1 MNDNNGQFLRE
12 EYISRIN
19 RVQDHIEGNIS
30 EEFSLSELSQIA
42 NFSPF
47 HFHRIFSAMT
57 GETLFQFIQRI
68 RLEKAAFLLVTDRR
82 AEITQIALECGF
94 SNQASFAKAFKA
106 YFGITASGYRRE
118 GIRQKSID
126 ADSNM
131 GKVSD
136 KIECYNGNVVNRQC
150 PTTERPSDLPFSVQI
165 KELPPLKVV
174 YIRNTGPYKNDA
186 ELFQRLFG
194 KLYTWAAGK
203 GLHHSAGSKW
213 LTLFHQKLDL
223 ADDDKIRISV
233 CMIVEENVKVD
244 GEVGKLVIPGGKY
257 AVGRF
262 CLNTDQYQAAWDTM
276 AAKWLPES
284 GFQPDDRLCFELY
297 PGDLQGDQDNQ
308 VVDICIPVK
317 HM

>member
-1 MNDNNGQFLRE
+1 MNDNKVQFLRE

-19 RVQDHIEGNIS
+19 RVQDHIESNIS

-68 RLEKAAFLLVTDRR
+68 RLEKAAFLLVADQR

-118 GIRQKSID
+118 GIRQKSMD

-131 GKVSD
+131 GKVLD
-136 KIECYNGNVVNRQC
+136 ETVCYNGTVGNRQWY
-150 PTTERPSDLPFSVQI
+150 TAVKPSDIPFSVQV
-165 KELPPLKVV
+165 KEFQDMEVV
-174 YIRNTGPYKNDA
+174 YIRNTGAYKNNA

-194 KLYTWAAGK
+194 KLHAWADGK
-203 GLHHSAGSKW
+203 GLLHATGNKW
-213 LTLFHQKLDL
+213 LILFHQKLDL

-233 CMIVEENVKVD
+233 CMIVDENVKVD

-262 CLNTDQYQAAWDTM
+262 CLNTDQYQDTWDAM

-284 GFQPDDRLCFELY
+284 GYQPDDRLCFEFY
-297 PGDLQGDQDNQ
+297 TEDLNEDPQKQ

-317 HM
+317 SL